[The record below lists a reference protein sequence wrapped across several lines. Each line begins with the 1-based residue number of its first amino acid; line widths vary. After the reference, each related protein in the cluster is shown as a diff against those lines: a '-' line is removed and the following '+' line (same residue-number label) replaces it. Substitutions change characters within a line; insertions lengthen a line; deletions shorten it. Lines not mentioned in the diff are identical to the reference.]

1 MGSFY
6 EFVATL
12 KDFLHIMFLKF
23 PLIITGTLM
32 ILGLV
37 TVNTAFLWVSTG
49 TIVTFFGIFIFQLL
63 VQLLVTA
70 KPEYAGPFTV
80 PASSVCNLLTTTS
93 SVTRASDYIV
103 TPSYWFAF
111 LLFFISY
118 TFRNALQ
125 IYNKPPGA
133 QATSD
138 PDTLNNRM
146 FQASITMFL
155 LVVLGLGFTLIRMIM
170 NKNCETWLGAILGAA
185 FGGTMGYFWY
195 EILISCGED
204 RPSDLFGILGRIMP
218 ASTTAPQACI
228 YNADE

>member
-37 TVNTAFLWVSTG
+37 TVNTAFMWVCLGSV
-49 TIVTFFGIFIFQLL
+49 VTFFSVFIFQLL
-63 VQLLVTA
+63 FEILVTA
-70 KPEYAGPFTV
+70 KSEWAGAFTV
-80 PASSVCNLLTTTS
+80 PASNICNILTTTS
-93 SVTRASDYIV
+93 TLTKTGNYVV
-103 TPSYWFAF
+103 TPSYWMAF
-111 LLFFISY
+111 LLFFITY

-133 QATSD
+133 QATAD

-146 FQASITMFL
+146 FQASLTMFL
-155 LVVLGLGFTLIRMIM
+155 LVVLGLAFVLIRMIL
-170 NKNCETWLGAILGAA
+170 NKNCETWTGAMLGAA
-185 FGGTMGYFWY
+185 FGATIGYYWF
-195 EILISCGED
+195 EALINCGED
-204 RPSDLFGILGRIMP
+204 RTFDLFGILGRIMP
-218 ASTTAPQACI
+218 ASTTTPQACI
-228 YNADE
+228 YNPDE